1 MADNQIILKTRL
13 LNKYNSSVELMKGEI
28 NFIPATMSDKS
39 ADLVIMQVGAGDGV
53 VKEFAAKASDVHSWA
68 KASSKPAYKASEIEG
83 LESFIAGEI
92 QDTNTKYSFNEENGQ
107 LVIKYKELSDADWK
121 QLKAIDIVTPTELTN
136 TLNSYVTSS
145 ALTTALAS
153 YATTTDLIETNSA
166 VAAVKKTADAAAV
179 KTEVNAALANK
190 VDKVSG
196 KSLISDTEIARLAN
210 VDNYDDSQVK
220 TDIKANAD
228 AIKAVEEVANAAAT
242 KTALNEEIA
251 RATAA
256 EQANAN
262 AIDAIEA
269 DYLKAAD
276 ITNFETKANVK
287 AVADDLAAEVTRAKA
302 AEKANADAIAEVDAA
317 LKLAVENDQAGI
329 DSIKE
334 LATWVNTHGT
344 EAAAMA
350 EAIDGLEAQVNIDG
364 TISEYVADQI
374 AALNVDQYATDDDL
388 AAEAQTRKNADDAL
402 SARIKTYE
410 DNKASYATK
419 TEVNNAI
426 TTAAND
432 ATTKAN
438 DALAA
443 AKAYADANDSDT
455 TYSAKKESGI
465 KLDGTVFSLD
475 TTLTFILD
483 GNA

>member
-68 KASSKPAYKASEIEG
+68 KASSKPAYKASEIED

-92 QDTNTKYSFNEENGQ
+92 QDTNTKYSFDEENGQ

-228 AIKAVEEVANAAAT
+228 AIKAIEEIANAAAT

-350 EAIDGLEAQVNIDG
+350 EAIDGLEAQVNING